1 MSIDVNLTEILNWR
15 YSTKAFQAGK
25 TIPEKTWDLIE
36 DSLRFAASS
45 TNAQPWHFI
54 VAATDE
60 GKTRLAKGT
69 EDGFAFNTQK
79 ILDASHVVL
88 FCAKTDLSEDY
99 LLSVLEQEKADGR
112 FQSSDFPPE
121 KMHQGR
127 SHFVNIHKDKLDDVT
142 DWNEKQVY
150 LNIGSTLLA
159 ASALK
164 VDSVPME
171 GIDAERLDKEF
182 DLSSKGLKASVMVA
196 FGYRSDSDFN
206 AKLPKSRLEKS
217 EIITRI

>member
-88 FCAKTDLSEDY
+88 FGAKTDLSEDY

-127 SHFVNIHKDKLDDVT
+127 SHFVNIHKDKLNDVT